1 MTNTPSGTRKVP
13 WGREAMAS
21 VVVFLV
27 ALPLCMGI
35 AVASGVPPALGLI
48 SGILGGLVVGL
59 LAGSPLQVSGP
70 AAGLAVLVWQ
80 LVEQYGLRAL
90 GVAVI
95 GGGALQLVAGL
106 LKIGR
111 VFRAVSPAVIQGM
124 LAGIGVLIFGSQFH
138 VMVDDAPRSTGWLN
152 LASIPESIGKGLL
165 PVDGSTHHVAASIG
179 VLSIV
184 LIVAWERLR
193 PKALHAVPG
202 PLVAVLV
209 AAAVSHFGGL
219 EIAHVVIPSNMAENL
234 NVPPPE
240 AWALLGDP
248 KFVFE
253 IFALA
258 LIASAETLLCA
269 TAVDQLHTGPRTDYD
284 KELRAQGV
292 GNLCAGVLGAL
303 PITGVIVRSSANVEA
318 GATTRWS
325 AVMHGAW
332 LLLLVLFA
340 PFVLELIPTSAL
352 AAILVYTGY
361 KLFNPK
367 RLIAFAR
374 FGRAELGIY
383 VTTVVCIVWLGL
395 LWGVLIGLGLALL
408 KLLFQVSVLSTDME
422 HRDDGI
428 VLHVEGVASFVRL
441 PTLDRALRE
450 AMEQDTTK
458 VYLET
463 DELLFLDD
471 ACYELF
477 MGWKREMEALGR
489 EVVADWARLQR
500 LTREVPLEIGRAKRR
515 GRHDGG
521 ADPGP
526 EDGKDGKDG
535 DSGAPSSRRVALPA
549 EG

>member
-1 MTNTPSGTRKVP
+1 MENAPTTTQEVT
-13 WGREAMAS
+13 WGREVMAS

-35 AVASGVPPALGLI
+35 AVASGVPPALGLL

-80 LVEQYGLRAL
+80 LVEQYGLPAL
-90 GVAVI
+90 GVAVVC
-95 GGGALQLVAGL
+95 GGALQLIAGMA
-106 LKIGR
+106 KVGR

-124 LAGIGVLIFGSQFH
+124 LAGIGVLIFASQFH
-138 VMVDDAPRSTGWLN
+138 VMVDDAPRSTGWAN
-152 LASIPESIGKGLL
+152 LASIPESIAKGLF

-184 LIVAWERLR
+184 LIVTWERFR

-202 PLVAVLV
+202 PLIAVLASASISQFV
-209 AAAVSHFGGL
+209 GL
-219 EIAHVVIPSNMAENL
+219 DIAHVVVPANMTENL
-234 NVPPPE
+234 NLPPPE
-240 AWALLGDP
+240 AWGLIGDP
-248 KFVFE
+248 KFLFE

-284 KELRAQGV
+284 KELRAQGI
-292 GNLCAGVLGAL
+292 GNLCAGALGAL

-340 PFVLELIPTSAL
+340 PFVLESIPTSAL

-367 RLIAFAR
+367 RILAFAR
-374 FGRAELGIY
+374 FGRAELAIY
-383 VTTVVCIVWLGL
+383 ITTVVCIVWLGL
-395 LWGVLIGLGLALL
+395 LWGVIIGLGLALL
-408 KLLFQVSVLSTDME
+408 KLLFQISVLNTDLE
-422 HRDDGI
+422 HTDDELLVHI
-428 VLHVEGVASFVRL
+428 EGVASFVRL

-450 AMEQDTTK
+450 AMEQGSEK
-458 VYLET
+458 VRLET
-463 DELLFLDD
+463 NELLFLDD

-489 EVVADWARLQR
+489 TVVADWDRLQW
-500 LTREVPLEIGRAKRR
+500 LTREVPLEIGRVKRR
-515 GRHDGG
+515 DRGRPQGRG
-521 ADPGP
+521 PADEPHG
-526 EDGKDGKDG
+526 DG
-535 DSGAPSSRRVALPA
+535 DGVPGTSQRSALPA

>member
-1 MTNTPSGTRKVP
+1 MEKVAAPTPKVV
-13 WGREAMAS
+13 WGREVMAS

-48 SGILGGLVVGL
+48 SGIIGGVVVGL

-80 LVEQYGLRAL
+80 LVEQYGLPAL
-90 GVAVI
+90 GVAVVC
-95 GGGALQLVAGL
+95 GGAIQLLAGL
-106 LKIGR
+106 VKVGR

-138 VMVDDAPRSTGWLN
+138 VMVDDAPRSTGWAN
-152 LASIPESIGKGLL
+152 LASIPESFVKGLV
-165 PVDGSTHHVAASIG
+165 PVDGSPHHIAAGIG
-179 VLSIV
+179 VLSIA
-184 LIVAWERLR
+184 LIIVWERFR
-193 PKALHAVPG
+193 PKALHVVPG

-209 AAAVSHFGGL
+209 AAGISYFVGL
-219 EIAHVVIPSNMAENL
+219 DIAHVTVPSDMAQNL
-234 NVPPPE
+234 NAPPLE

-258 LIASAETLLCA
+258 FIASAETLLCA

-292 GNLCAGVLGAL
+292 GNLCAGALGAL

-325 AVMHGAW
+325 AVLHGVW

-340 PFVLELIPTSAL
+340 PFVLESIPTSAL
-352 AAILVYTGY
+352 AAILVYIGY

-367 RLIAFAR
+367 RILAFAR
-374 FGRAELGIY
+374 FGRAELAIY
-383 VTTVVCIVWLGL
+383 LTTVVCIVWLGL
-395 LWGVLIGLGLALL
+395 LWGVIIGLGLALL
-408 KLLFQVSVLSTDME
+408 KLLFQISVLSTDVE
-422 HRDDGI
+422 RTDDGI

-450 AMEQDTTK
+450 AMEDGAEK
-458 VYLET
+458 VRLET

-477 MGWKREMEALGR
+477 MGWKREMESLGR
-489 EVVADWARLQR
+489 TVVADWDRLQK
-500 LTREVPLEIGRAKRR
+500 LTREVPLAIGRAKRQGR
-515 GRHDGG
+515 GQPASDG
-521 ADPGP
+521 
-526 EDGKDGKDG
+526 
-535 DSGAPSSRRVALPA
+535 PA
-549 EG
+549 EGGGSEAGDVSEAGHQRSALPTEG